1 MNVSEQ
7 SGASNQLLAGKT
19 CVIMGVANKWS
30 IGYAAATA
38 MAEAGAKLVITYREE
53 RSKREADQLVALVP
67 GSKSYKCNVESDEDL
82 DALGA
87 SLAAD
92 FGTVDAFLHSV
103 AFAPPGELRG
113 RFADTTREGFAIA
126 HNVSVYSLIAAS
138 QRIAPLMSE
147 GGSIMTLSYL
157 GSERVFPGYN
167 VMGVAK
173 AALEAT
179 VRYLAYDL
187 GDQKIRVNAISPGP
201 IKTAKARGVPGF
213 MNMKN
218 AAAEKSP
225 IKGDFGAEDV
235 AGLIVFL
242 SSDWSKAITG
252 ETIIVDNGFH
262 ALGAI

>member
-1 MNVSEQ
+1 MSEE

-19 CVIMGVANKWS
+19 CVVMGVANRWS
-30 IGYAAATA
+30 IAYAAATA
-38 MAEAGAKLVITYREE
+38 MAAAGAKLVVTYREE
-53 RSKREADQLVALVP
+53 RSKREAEQLIALAP
-67 GSKSYKCNVESDEDL
+67 GSKTYQCNVESDEDL
-82 DALGA
+82 DTLGA

-92 FGTVDAFLHSV
+92 FGTVDVFLHSV
-103 AFAPPGELRG
+103 AFAPPSELRNS
-113 RFADTTREGFAIA
+113 FIQTTREGFATA

-138 QRIAPLMSE
+138 QRIAPLMTN

-157 GSERVFPGYN
+157 GADRVFPGYN

-187 GDQKIRVNAISPGP
+187 GDQKIRVNAVSPGP

-235 AGLIVFL
+235 AGLTVFL
-242 SSDWSKAITG
+242 ASDWSRAITG
-252 ETIIVDNGFH
+252 ETILVDNGFH
-262 ALGAI
+262 VMGAL

>member
-1 MNVSEQ
+1 MSEA

-19 CVIMGVANKWS
+19 VVLMGVANRWS
-30 IGYAAATA
+30 IAYAAATA
-38 MAEAGAKLVITYREE
+38 MAEAGAKLAITYREE
-53 RSKREADQLVALVP
+53 RSQREAEQLLALAP
-67 GSKSYKCNVESDEDL
+67 GSKTYQCNVESDEEL

-92 FGTVDAFLHSV
+92 FGTVDAYLHSI
-103 AFAPPGELRG
+103 ASANPADLRG
-113 RFADTTREGFAIA
+113 RFADTSREGFAFA

-138 QRIAPLMSE
+138 QRIAPLMTN

-157 GSERVFPGYN
+157 GSDRVFPGYN

-187 GDQKIRVNAISPGP
+187 GDQNIRVNAISPGP

-213 MNMKN
+213 MNMKK
-218 AAAEKSP
+218 AAAENSP
-225 IKGDFGAEDV
+225 IKGEFKAEDV
-235 AGLIVFL
+235 AGLAVFL
-242 SSDWSKAITG
+242 ASDMSRAITG
-252 ETIIVDNGFH
+252 ETILVDNGFH
-262 ALGAI
+262 VLGAI